1 MSYTSSSSVYA
12 LSSHFKRAE
21 CVWSA
26 WWTMPM
32 RWTTPA
38 GAFSGAARERGTSAP
53 RALDVPAF

>member
-1 MSYTSSSSVYA
+1 MSSIQTGLTTTNA
-12 LSSHFKRAE
+12 PK

-26 WWTMPM
+26 GFTVPT
-32 RWTTPA
+32 RWTTPV